1 MTVRIAGM
9 DDRVGMLSLLDL
21 MHAENGVASLCRPKM
36 EAALDRGLRRDKAVI
51 GVIGAPDKIEASIG
65 LFCHEWWYSSDTHLE
80 DCWNFVHPLHRRSNF
95 ARELLG
101 FAKKAADDLGVQLL
115 IGVLSTERTQAKVKL
130 YERIFGPSA
139 GAGFVYPRP
148 QRMAA
153 E

>member
-1 MTVRIAGM
+1 MTVRIASM
-9 DDRVGMLSLLDL
+9 DDRAGMLSLLDL

-36 EAALDRGLRRDKAVI
+36 EAALDRGLRRERSLI
-51 GVIGAPDKIEASIG
+51 GVIGDNKIEAAIG
-65 LFCHEWWYSSDTHLE
+65 LVIHSWWYSE
-80 DCWNFVHPLHRRSNF
+80 DAHFEDIFNFVHPEHRKSSH

-101 FAKKAADDLGVQLL
+101 FAKKAADDLGIQLL

-148 QRMAA
+148 QKLAA